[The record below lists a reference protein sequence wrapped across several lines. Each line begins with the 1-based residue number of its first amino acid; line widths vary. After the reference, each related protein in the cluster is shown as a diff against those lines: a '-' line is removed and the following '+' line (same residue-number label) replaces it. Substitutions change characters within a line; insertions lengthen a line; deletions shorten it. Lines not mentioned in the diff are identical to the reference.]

1 MPSATRPVY
10 SMVSPSAR
18 KRRRGDDG
26 EVQMPFSS
34 TLEAPPNL
42 LSSLNSSERYI
53 IPSNRGSTS
62 LFSVPRKAIPLPISK
77 KFRLV
82 EDNHREQPNS
92 HCLDHDDI
100 LPSAFSQSQQ
110 SHFSHAHPEQASAAS
125 ASPHPARLTTTRTN
139 SSALLSPCHICHR
152 KPTKKSDL
160 DSFAD
165 CTGCGERTCFVCI
178 RACQGWL
185 PASDGDESSHTTTE
199 EDEFSA
205 SFTMQD
211 IDDEESAH
219 VHAEKLADTQKPE
232 QRQKKGEGGGDGEG
246 GWNGRGHRGVIC
258 SRCCVERG
266 GEGDV
271 VCLGCLAGMKGA

>member
-1 MPSATRPVY
+1 MPSATQPVY

-18 KRRRGDDG
+18 KRRREDDG
-26 EVQMPFSS
+26 EAQMPFSS
-34 TLEAPPNL
+34 TLEGSQNL
-42 LSSLNSSERYI
+42 LSSINSNERFI

-62 LFSVPRKAIPLPISK
+62 LISVPRKVIPLPGSK

-82 EDNHREQPNS
+82 EDNGREQSNNHRPHNN
-92 HCLDHDDI
+92 DI
-100 LPSAFSQSQQ
+100 LPSALSPSQQ
-110 SHFSHAHPEQASAAS
+110 SHFSHAHPELTSAVP
-125 ASPHPARLTTTRTN
+125 ASPHHTRLATTRTN
-139 SSALLSPCHICHR
+139 SSALLKPCHICHR

-185 PASDGDESSHTTTE
+185 PASDSARPTHTATE
-199 EDEFSA
+199 EEDLSA

-219 VHAEKLADTQKPE
+219 NHARKLADAQKPE
-232 QRQKKGEGGGDGEG
+232 QRQKKGEGG
-246 GWNGRGHRGVIC
+246 WNGRGHRRVIC

-266 GEGDV
+266 SEGDV